1 MKKTLRKFCS
11 ADKPRELIFGTL
23 IALYSFKLSK
33 TKAHMD

>member
-1 MKKTLRKFCS
+1 MRKTLRKFCS